1 MATLLKMARFHIP
14 PWLKYGILGIL
25 VAVTFT
31 DMAVDMFYEVSCTQN
46 GKAVPAVDVTGNGM

>member
-1 MATLLKMARFHIP
+1 MAQFHIP